1 MHNQNQNEELQKMMR
16 DQNLSRI
23 KNKIIVISGKGG
35 VGKSTVSVNL
45 AYALALEGHSVGLMD
60 VDIHGPS
67 IAKMTGIEGRRLE
80 AGKNG
85 RPVPIEAVNNL
96 HVISIASMLEHP
108 DDPVIWRGPA
118 KMGVIKQFLE
128 EIEWPNLDYLVV
140 DCPPGTGDEPLSVIQ
155 LIGSVTGAVIVST
168 PQDVAFLDARKS
180 ITFANML
187 KVPVLGIIENMAGF
201 TCPHCQ
207 GKVDIFK
214 SGGANKAGK
223 DFNVEVLGTI
233 PIETDIVESG
243 DSGKPFVYFFSK
255 TEAGKE
261 FLSIVDK
268 ISAKISLQNKKTSEA
283 GQVEKSDQNRSNIEK
298 IAIPVEGEL
307 LAEHFGH
314 APSFVIYDIEGKK
327 VLSSSK
333 HTPPPHEPGVI
344 PKWLDSLKVNKII
357 TGGIGQGAVNF
368 FNQFKIEVFSGAPV
382 IQHNELILK
391 YLNNELSTGGAK
403 CDHSGEHSCGGH

>member
-1 MHNQNQNEELQKMMR
+1 MHNQNQDEELQNMMR
-16 DQNLSRI
+16 EQNLNRI
-23 KNKIIVISGKGG
+23 KNKIVVISGKGG

-45 AYALALEGHSVGLMD
+45 AYALALEGNSVGLMD

-67 IAKMTGIEGRRLE
+67 VAKMTGIEGKRLV
-80 AGKNG
+80 AGNNG
-85 RPVPIEAVNNL
+85 RAIPIEAVNNL

-108 DDPVIWRGPA
+108 DDPVVWRGPA

-128 EIEWPNLDYLVV
+128 EIEWPELDYLIV

-155 LIGSVTGAVIVST
+155 LIGNVTGAVIVST

-180 ITFANML
+180 ISFANML

-201 TCPHCQ
+201 TCPHCK

-214 SGGANKAGK
+214 SGGAVKAAK
-223 DFNVEVLGTI
+223 DFNVEVLGAI
-233 PIETDIVESG
+233 PIETAIVESG

-268 ISAKISLQNKKTSEA
+268 ITEKIQTQNKASSESKKNKT
-283 GQVEKSDQNRSNIEK
+283 EK
-298 IAIPVEGEL
+298 IAIPVDGDI

-314 APSFVIYDIEGKK
+314 APKFVIYDIDGKK
-327 VLSSSK
+327 ILSSSE

-344 PKWLDSLKVNKII
+344 PKWLDSLNVTKII